1 LGAKKGRDALSIEWN
16 HGENENIDS
25 ISILD
30 DYSQHAKTKGIVV
43 KEKGHVTTALKKGK
57 KSIDVEFSFP
67 SLAHT
72 PMEPLNCTVKIE
84 DDKCEVWTGVQAPL
98 HRQAEIATF
107 LGL

>member
-1 LGAKKGRDALSIEWN
+1 
-16 HGENENIDS
+16 
-25 ISILD
+25 
-30 DYSQHAKTKGIVV
+30 
-43 KEKGHVTTALKKGK
+43 
-57 KSIDVEFSFP
+57 VEFSFP